1 VRKNQ
6 RHAKRLQPNEGV
18 MSSSAPELGDTHA
31 VKCELASEVLR
42 SSGKLRLSVTGW
54 SMLPTIWP
62 GDTLMIERTE
72 IGAVSEGDVVL
83 CARDQ
88 RFAAHRVLKKNASA
102 IMTRGDAMLQP
113 DPPVPNCDLLGKVAF
128 IVRNGK
134 CIRPNKSLTLSER
147 AVAKIIQ
154 RSHIAARVIV
164 RGYQMLER
172 SQVQNS
178 PDRVVRYQS
187 EPCQS

>member
-1 VRKNQ
+1 MN
-6 RHAKRLQPNEGV
+6 
-18 MSSSAPELGDTHA
+18 SSAPTLGETHA

-62 GDTLMIERTE
+62 GDTLLIDRAE
-72 IGAVSEGDVVL
+72 IDAVSEGDIVL
-83 CARDQ
+83 CARGQ
-88 RFAAHRVLKKNASA
+88 RFAAHRVVKKNAST
-102 IMTRGDAMLQP
+102 IMTRGDAMSQP
-113 DPPVPNCDLLGKVAF
+113 DPLVSAHDLLGKVAF
-128 IVRNGK
+128 IMRNGT
-134 CIRPNKSLTLSER
+134 CIAPRKTLRWSER
-147 AVAKIIQ
+147 TVAKIIQ

-164 RGYQMLER
+164 RVHQMLQR

-178 PDRVVRYQS
+178 PDRYPSERYQS